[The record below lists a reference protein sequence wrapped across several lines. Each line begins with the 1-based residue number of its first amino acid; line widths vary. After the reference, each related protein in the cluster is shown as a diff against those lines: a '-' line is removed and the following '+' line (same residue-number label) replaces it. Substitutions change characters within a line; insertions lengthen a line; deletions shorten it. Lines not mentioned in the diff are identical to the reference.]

1 MPFYFTVPE
10 CPAGYANTFGE
21 NYLFENGTECSQT
34 LAEEDEGYHR
44 DGNETCK
51 SRHCTRTSRSVSLA
65 PTPSP
70 LDPHIF
76 ARSHPHPRTTSLD
89 HVTACSTRVAACE
102 GGTYSHSTTSP
113 AINDSNKVFRICS
126 PCPQGQVQW
135 QRGQSNCLPCTVAGI
150 ECNKQGTLNLNPG
163 FWRPNQTVA
172 GQYGYNSARAQYSV
186 SRCLYVRDCLGGNAS
201 GNSMCSVDS
210 NGNVKSHGL
219 WCATCREGF
228 YRSDSTGDCER
239 CQAWEHALFWLM
251 LLVLILIGAIAYC
264 YLRAGVALLET
275 PYDADRERAS
285 YEARPT
291 MSDRATTRAKS
302 RASIYS
308 YMYRDGEAS
317 GDSQSAVPQDEATG
331 RIMEASCGGWLRRMF
346 AQVPPSAPSDFA
358 AVLKVLI
365 SYCQVRT
372 LAQHMALDG
381 RARC

>member
-1 MPFYFTVPE
+1 MRRSPRAFSLIYQLPCHSQAQLTLTVRP
-10 CPAGYANTFGE
+10 
-21 NYLFENGTECSQT
+21 
-34 LAEEDEGYHR
+34 
-44 DGNETCK
+44 
-51 SRHCTRTSRSVSLA
+51 
-65 PTPSP
+65 
-70 LDPHIF
+70 
-76 ARSHPHPRTTSLD
+76 PR
-89 HVTACSTRVAACE
+89 VTACE
-102 GGTYSHSTTSP
+102 PGTYSRPTTSP
-113 AINDSNKVFRICS
+113 AINDSHKLFRICS

-135 QRGQSNCLPCTVAGI
+135 QWGQLSCLPCTAAGI
-150 ECNKQGTLNLNPG
+150 ECSHQGTLNLDRG
-163 FWRPNQTVA
+163 FWRPNQTFA
-172 GQYGYNSARAQYSV
+172 EGFGYSPASAQLTV
-186 SRCLYVRDCLGGNAS
+186 SRCLYVRDCLGGNSS
-201 GNSMCSVDS
+201 GDSMCSVDS
-210 NGNVKSHGL
+210 NGILKSHGM
-219 WCATCREGF
+219 WCAACREGF

-251 LLVLILIGAIAYC
+251 LLVLILIGMIAYC

>member
-1 MPFYFTVPE
+1 M
-10 CPAGYANTFGE
+10 
-21 NYLFENGTECSQT
+21 
-34 LAEEDEGYHR
+34 
-44 DGNETCK
+44 
-51 SRHCTRTSRSVSLA
+51 
-65 PTPSP
+65 
-70 LDPHIF
+70 
-76 ARSHPHPRTTSLD
+76 
-89 HVTACSTRVAACE
+89 
-102 GGTYSHSTTSP
+102 
-113 AINDSNKVFRICS
+113 
-126 PCPQGQVQW
+126 
-135 QRGQSNCLPCTVAGI
+135 PCTVAGI

-172 GQYGYNSARAQYSV
+172 GQYGFNSARAQYSV

-264 YLRAGVALLET
+264 YLRAGVALLES

-291 MSDRATTRAKS
+291 NGGRPTGAKYKS
-302 RASIYS
+302 RASLFYAGGEK
-308 YMYRDGEAS
+308 DGEAS
-317 GDSQSAVPQDEATG
+317 GDYQVDAASVERTG
-331 RIMEASCGGWLRRMF
+331 KLMGVSCGGWLRRMF

-365 SYCQVRT
+365 SYCQVC
-372 LAQHMALDG
+372 AKKS
-381 RARC
+381 CC